1 MKKYIF
7 LLGLFVTGCT
17 ASLVRTP
24 APQAPI
30 PLQEAARAQ
39 GVWQPHGLYFSLISH
54 YQAGQARVVIFTEP
68 AIKLIDMT
76 VSAEKIEVHDQAP
89 RVPNTLVDAFAKLV
103 RAHFLTS
110 CPARQVAHESKQPKS
125 TFELEVTGGVCP

>member
-1 MKKYIF
+1 MG
-7 LLGLFVTGCT
+7 LLAAGCT

-54 YQAGQARVVIFTEP
+54 YQAGQARVVILTEP
-68 AIKLIDMT
+68 AIKLADMT
-76 VSAEKIEVHDQAP
+76 VSAQKTYVHYQDP
-89 RVPNTLVDAFAKLV
+89 RVPDVLVNAFAQLA
-103 RAHFLTS
+103 REQFLTS
-110 CPARQVAHESKQPKS
+110 CPSRQITQKINLPKS